1 MAVLGKHGGAFP
13 KGVSEYRK
21 IRREGY
27 AFVDKTAFIAD
38 VLDSG
43 AETTLFTR
51 PRRFGKTL
59 NMLMLRD
66 FLERG
71 DEDVTDVF
79 SDTEIWR
86 LPGDYRQH
94 FMRYPVIWLSLKQ
107 LDGDS
112 WETMHAKVVA
122 ELRYERRRLA
132 ALHPGFEARV
142 AAAGLDA
149 PEGWSGFLKL
159 ASEALHGLTKQRVV
173 ILIDEYDSPLHR
185 AWLGGYWTKA
195 VDFFRTLLSG
205 GLKDNA
211 HLWKGVL
218 TGILRVAKESLFSGL
233 NNFANNGVL
242 QSRSASRFGFLE
254 SEVEALAVRAGLP
267 DAMPELRRWYNGYRF
282 GGVEAAVVY
291 NPWSI
296 ISRLDE
302 PKEPCAAHWLG
313 TSGNDLARDLMRRT
327 AAENGDAL
335 RRLLAGESVEVQ
347 LFDNLSLQD
356 LYTDHGMLWPL
367 LCYSGYLTPS
377 GLTPSRGA
385 WKAAL
390 KVPNEEVME
399 AFTSTFLSILGSL
412 AEVAIGGPLASV
424 SRALLAG
431 DAEALEA
438 ELTKVMVR
446 ALSYHDLVPGSPA
459 VPVES
464 VYHAFILG
472 LLLHLGPDWHVKSN
486 PESGLGRPDVM
497 IWPKQGQG
505 PGVVMEFKV
514 LGRGETVETA
524 LGRAMAQM
532 RKKAYATQLREAGCD
547 PIHELG
553 VVFDGKLAWVASTA
567 EPDA

>member
-1 MAVLGKHGGAFP
+1 
-13 KGVSEYRK
+13 
-21 IRREGY
+21 
-27 AFVDKTAFIAD
+27 
-38 VLDSG
+38 
-43 AETTLFTR
+43 
-51 PRRFGKTL
+51 
-59 NMLMLRD
+59 MLMLKD

-79 SDTEIWR
+79 EDTEIWR
-86 LPGDYRQH
+86 LPGEYRQH

-107 LDGDS
+107 LGGS
-112 WETMHAKVVA
+112 NWHAMEQVLAGLLEA
-122 ELRYERRRLA
+122 ELDRLV
-132 ALHPGFEARV
+132 ALHPELEAQREKLL
-142 AAAGLDA
+142 APDRRPLFLLNLSDA
-149 PEGWSGFLKL
+149 LKR
-159 ASEALHGLTKQRVV
+159 LTKQRGV

-205 GLKDNA
+205 GLKDNE

-233 NNFANNGVL
+233 NNFDAIGL
-242 QSRSASRFGFLE
+242 TEDRSASRFGFLE
-254 SEVEALAVRAGLP
+254 PEVEALAVRAGLP
-267 DAMPELRRWYNGYRF
+267 DAMPELRRWYNGHRF
-282 GGVEAAVVY
+282 GGLNAVTVY

-296 ISRLDE
+296 IARMTS
-302 PKEPCAAHWLG
+302 PTQPCAAHWLG

-327 AAENGDAL
+327 AAKNGEAL
-335 RRLLAGESVEVQ
+335 RKLLAGESVAVQ

-367 LCYSGYLTPS
+367 LTASGYLTPS

-385 WKAAL
+385 WMAAL

-399 AFTSTFLSILGSL
+399 AFTSTFLSVLGSL
-412 AEVAIGGPLASV
+412 SQVAIGGPLASV
-424 SRALLAG
+424 SRALIAG
-431 DAEALEA
+431 DAEVLQA
-438 ELTKVMVR
+438 ELTDVMVR

-464 VYHAFILG
+464 IYHAFILG
-472 LLLHLGPDWHVKSN
+472 LLLHLGPDWHVKRN

-497 IWPKQGQG
+497 IWPRQG
-505 PGVVMEFKV
+505 PGTGVVMEFKV

-553 VVFDGKLAWVASTA
+553 VVYDGKLAWVASTA
-567 EPDA
+567 EPDDT